1 MRDEFKVGT
10 TIPIWFFL
18 CLMVVIVSFRVEGG
32 DIIPVLIFS
41 LMAGIMTT
49 GFIWN
54 WGQQPKINSVSM
66 RDEEQE
72 AAREKRK
79 RQQLDEALRT
89 LSDDQLEALRHGLSS
104 GTITEDRLEMML
116 SDDGE
121 LVEFKGKSY
130 E

>member
-1 MRDEFKVGT
+1 MRDEMKIGAT
-10 TIPIWFFL
+10 LPIWFLL
-18 CLMVVIVSFRVEGG
+18 CLMVVIVSFRVDGG

-41 LMAGIMTT
+41 LMAGIMST

-54 WGQQPKINSVSM
+54 WGRHPQVNDQSN
-66 RDEEQE
+66 EEKRSE
-72 AAREKRK
+72 AREKRK
-79 RQQLDEALRT
+79 REQLDEALRN